1 MIAGAELLPVRESR
15 STNPA
20 NEDAKSLT
28 GRDYVSWSAI
38 STFRTCPLKYK
49 FRYVDGL
56 PEESVSSALVFGT
69 GIHTAIE
76 QHFQAALSGEE
87 QPDVERLMF
96 AYRSAWLP
104 HDPEAISF
112 GGSETRASLDA
123 LASKMLTAFLNS
135 PAASVQGRV
144 LGVEEEIRGTLVE
157 GVPDLYGWVDLLTE
171 DSDSLVVTDI
181 KTSRG
186 KWSPEQVEDS
196 GEQLLLYSHLA
207 SEISPGKKIAT
218 RFLVLTKT
226 REPVVEEHVRE
237 VNPAAV
243 KRTLAGVERVW
254 RAIEAGVFY
263 PAPSTIGC
271 ASCGYREACRAWSA
285 LITRRTG
292 RGTCEDCMPAACGWR
307 SPLTSDGTTTDV
319 SGRDLPKDG
328 CRCSSSQRNVR
339 RASWTVNIRWRPSS
353 P

>member
-1 MIAGAELLPVRESR
+1 MIAGAEVLPMLKPEKPA

-20 NEDAKSLT
+20 NEVAKKLT

-49 FRYVDGL
+49 FRYIDGL

-69 GIHTAIE
+69 GIHTAVE
-76 QHFQAALSGEE
+76 QHFQAILSGEE

-104 HDPEAISF
+104 HDPDAIQF
-112 GGSETRASLDA
+112 GSSETRSSLDA
-123 LASKMLTAFLNS
+123 LAGKMLTAFLNS

-144 LGVEEEIRGTLVE
+144 LGVEEEIRGMLVE
-157 GVPDLYGWVDLLTE
+157 GVPDLFGRVDLLTE
-171 DSDSLVVTDI
+171 DSDALVVTDI

-186 KWSPEQVEDS
+186 KWSSGQVEDS

-207 SEISPGKKIAT
+207 SEIAPGKKITT

-226 REPVVEEHVRE
+226 REPQVEVHVRE

-254 RAIEAGVFY
+254 RAISAGNFY
-263 PAPSTIGC
+263 PAPSMVGC
-271 ASCGYREACRAWSA
+271 SGCGYRAACRAWA
-285 LITRRTG
+285 G
-292 RGTCEDCMPAACGWR
+292 
-307 SPLTSDGTTTDV
+307 
-319 SGRDLPKDG
+319 
-328 CRCSSSQRNVR
+328 
-339 RASWTVNIRWRPSS
+339 
-353 P
+353 

>member
-1 MIAGAELLPVRESR
+1 MIAGTELLPVIEPR

-20 NEDAKSLT
+20 NEIAKKLT
-28 GRDYVSWSAI
+28 GRDYISWSAL
-38 STFRTCPLKYK
+38 STFRQCPLKYR
-49 FRYVDGL
+49 FRYIDGL

-76 QHFQAALSGEE
+76 QHFQAILSGDPK
-87 QPDVERLMF
+87 PDLDSLLF

-104 HDPEAISF
+104 HDPDAIQF
-112 GGSETRASLDA
+112 GGSETPASLDA
-123 LASKMLTAFLNS
+123 LASKMFTAFLNS

-144 LGVEEEIRGTLVE
+144 LGVEEEIRGMLVQ
-157 GVPDLYGWVDLLTE
+157 GVPDLYGRVDLLTE

-186 KWSPEQVEDS
+186 RWSPEQVADS

-226 REPVVEEHVRE
+226 REPVIEEHVRE
-237 VNPAAV
+237 VEPGNV

-254 RAIEAGVFY
+254 RAIESGVFY
-263 PAPSTIGC
+263 PVPSTVGC
-271 ASCGYREACRAWSA
+271 AGCGYRAACRAWA
-285 LITRRTG
+285 G
-292 RGTCEDCMPAACGWR
+292 
-307 SPLTSDGTTTDV
+307 
-319 SGRDLPKDG
+319 
-328 CRCSSSQRNVR
+328 
-339 RASWTVNIRWRPSS
+339 
-353 P
+353 